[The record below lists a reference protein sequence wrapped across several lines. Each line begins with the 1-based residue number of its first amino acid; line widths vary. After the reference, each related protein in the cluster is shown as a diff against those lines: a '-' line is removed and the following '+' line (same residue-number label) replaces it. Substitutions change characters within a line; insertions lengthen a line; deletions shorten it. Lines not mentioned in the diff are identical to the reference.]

1 MSNNNVTLLTDKQW
15 LNQHGDWYGY
25 RLYEMQDGRRVAE
38 LLFPRADGKQSS
50 EFWFADD
57 HDVEQIRS
65 WQEQNL
71 KNPVDRFFSIRVD
84 KNGFDTYP
92 EDIRADN
99 KGFLHP
105 SHKRQRVS
113 PQLEKMVKEGL
124 LTLEH
129 LEMIHQDRSNIVRP
143 IFDTAKTKYWKVVD
157 TLFGQI
163 TETNLPE
170 LSTDRKFEEIVQGAL
185 IQGALTEQRSSDK
198 PTTSFLGKVKSF
210 LGKVKKDRSKQSDQI
225 GSSDSKQSDQI
236 EREN

>member
-1 MSNNNVTLLTDKQW
+1 MSNNNVTLLTDEKW
-15 LNQHGDWYGY
+15 KNQHGDWYGY

-38 LLFPRADGKQSS
+38 LLFPTADGKQS
-50 EFWFADD
+50 EFWFADH

-71 KNPVDRFFSIRVD
+71 ENPVGRFSIRVD

-92 EDIRADN
+92 ENIRADN
-99 KGFLHP
+99 KGFLHL

-143 IFDTAKTKYWKVVD
+143 IFDTAKTNYQNAVD

-163 TETNLPE
+163 TATNLPKP
-170 LSTDRKFEEIVQGAL
+170 STAQEFKKIVQGAL
-185 IQGALTEQRSSDK
+185 TKRSSDK
-198 PTTSFLGKVKSF
+198 TTTSFLGK
-210 LGKVKKDRSKQSDQI
+210 
-225 GSSDSKQSDQI
+225 
-236 EREN
+236 